1 MTGTVEGNIT
11 TLSASHDA
19 LNDVSIIT
27 SHGQGIE
34 ALKDVGYGSVRTVP
48 AN

>member
-1 MTGTVEGNIT
+1 MTSTVEGNIT

-34 ALKDVGYGSVRTVP
+34 ALKDISYGSVRIDPTK
-48 AN
+48 